1 MDDGVGLVLS
11 ELEEEDGLEAHE
23 KVAVGERYKIGAETG
38 YSLQHFILAISL
50 TCCY

>member
-11 ELEEEDGLEAHE
+11 ELDGLETHE
-23 KVAVGERYKIGAETG
+23 KVAVGERYEIGAETG
-38 YSLQHFILAISL
+38 YNLQHFILAISL